1 MFVLDDDLLYKSAFA
16 SLLII
21 FGVVL
26 LNTITTLETNLNLNN
41 IGNNGWY
48 FGVLILGA
56 LMFMVGWVNI
66 ADVISIDR
74 NEAEATILYSASLA
88 IMVSAGAMK
97 YMMYTK
103 QIKPSWIAL
112 FPAAIFMSS
121 LMALGMLVGGL
132 KVNDIMGIFTGDY
145 KLSEITSNTNHTL
158 GLMVGP
164 LVIGSMM
171 GGLPWQRQNCIAD
184 GPGMPMFVIAWGIIV
199 FLNSNRENYISN
211 DDDLIEPETNVKP
224 KKILAFGKKQFD
236 SIFNTIIDRQHVNKI
251 SKLDFNAS

>member
-16 SLLII
+16 SLLIV

-26 LNTITTLETNLNLNN
+26 LNTITTLEKNLNLNDVA
-41 IGNNGWY
+41 GRGWH
-48 FGVLILGA
+48 FGAVLIGA
-56 LMFMVGWVNI
+56 LMFMVGWINI
-66 ADVISIDR
+66 ANVISIDR
-74 NEAEATILYSASLA
+74 DEAEATILFSASLA
-88 IMVSAGAMK
+88 IMLSAGAMK
-97 YMMYTK
+97 YIMYTK
-103 QIKPSWIAL
+103 QIKSSWIAV
-112 FPAAIFMSS
+112 FPVAIFISS
-121 LMALGMLVGGL
+121 WIALGMLVGGL

-158 GLMVGP
+158 GLIVGP

-211 DDDLIEPETNVKP
+211 NDDLTKPEN
-224 KKILAFGKKQFD
+224 ILAFDKKQFD
-236 SIFNTIIDRQHVNKI
+236 SIFNTIIDRKHISKI